1 VGGGVSPGGVS
12 PGGFGSVRTGGTVV
26 VGGGATVTD
35 GTVLIGV
42 VTGGVVTIGV
52 DTVGIVTAGR
62 PGGVLVVAA
71 GADAE
76 MNRTATAGAART
88 SARLTTGKRRGRRMV
103 AGCLNQL
110 QPWMVA
116 RSEEQED
123 WELHVETCRIALWR
137 GYLTSSFVARVTE
150 GPERGAVI
158 ETSSSFRWRGSK
170 PRDLE
175 EARLAHHE
183 LVSLLKNAGWSPNGE
198 GAEWYETELARPTLV
213 PPLEPDVA
221 PSEPEPEPAPQAAVV
236 VAPPVEQEPLEHE
249 QEPVPVREAPASPVA
264 DQLRPARRD
273 RWRAV
278 ALVGLLVAIVFLV
291 VVVTH
296 S

>member
-1 VGGGVSPGGVS
+1 V
-12 PGGFGSVRTGGTVV
+12 
-26 VGGGATVTD
+26 
-35 GTVLIGV
+35 
-42 VTGGVVTIGV
+42 
-52 DTVGIVTAGR
+52 
-62 PGGVLVVAA
+62 
-71 GADAE
+71 
-76 MNRTATAGAART
+76 
-88 SARLTTGKRRGRRMV
+88 RLTTGKRRDRRMV

-110 QPWMVA
+110 KPWMVA

-123 WELHVETCRIALWR
+123 WELRVETCRIALWR

-170 PRDLE
+170 ARDLE

-213 PPLEPDVA
+213 PPREPDVVG
-221 PSEPEPEPAPQAAVV
+221 SEPEPEPQAAA
-236 VAPPVEQEPLEHE
+236 VAAPSVEQEPLEHE
-249 QEPVPVREAPASPVA
+249 EEPLPVRQAPERSEPPPSPDPPVA
-264 DQLRPARRD
+264 DQPRPARRD
-273 RWRAV
+273 RSRVV

-291 VVVTH
+291 IVVTH

>member
-1 VGGGVSPGGVS
+1 
-12 PGGFGSVRTGGTVV
+12 
-26 VGGGATVTD
+26 
-35 GTVLIGV
+35 
-42 VTGGVVTIGV
+42 
-52 DTVGIVTAGR
+52 VGIVTVGR
-62 PGGVLVVAA
+62 PGGEVVVAA
-71 GADAE
+71 GAAAE

-88 SARLTTGKRRGRRMV
+88 SARLTPDKRRGGRMV
-103 AGCLNQL
+103 AGRLNQL

-137 GYLTSSFVARVTE
+137 GYLTSSFVARVAE

-213 PPLEPDVA
+213 PPRAPDVDAGEPEGEPQAA
-221 PSEPEPEPAPQAAVV
+221 PVVEQEPEPEP
-236 VAPPVEQEPLEHE
+236 
-249 QEPVPVREAPASPVA
+249 EPVPPAPERLEPPPAPAAPVA
-264 DQLRPARRD
+264 HQVRPARRD
-273 RWRAV
+273 RSRAV
-278 ALVGLLVAIVFLV
+278 ALVGLVVAIAFLV
-291 VVVTH
+291 VVATH
-296 S
+296 SY